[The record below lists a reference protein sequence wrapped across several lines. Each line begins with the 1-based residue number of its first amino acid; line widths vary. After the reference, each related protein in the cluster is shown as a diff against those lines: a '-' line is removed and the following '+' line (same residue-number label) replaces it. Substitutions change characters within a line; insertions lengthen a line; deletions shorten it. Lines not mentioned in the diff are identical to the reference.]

1 MIDLALPAP
10 RNRQSLFS
18 EVREQLLSALEQ
30 RRYGPGDRLPSEP
43 ELAAAFGVSRPTIRE
58 VLRSLETDGF
68 VRRVHGVGTFA
79 TERRPIVSTRF
90 DIDLGITETVEAA
103 NRALGVE
110 IVRITDER
118 ASAKVADRLAIPL
131 GSPTLWIERVIRANK
146 DPVAHAVDVIPGA
159 VAALALGVRYA
170 GGSVYRFLEIDCGL
184 RLAGGF
190 AEVTAVNADR
200 HLAGLLGIAPRS
212 ALLRTDQ
219 VERDADDRPV
229 LFSSEHYVP
238 ALFAIRVGRVRH
250 GHDHERI
257 DETTKTTGATDTAVG
272 AAADK
277 TKGG

>member
-1 MIDLALPAP
+1 VTDLAIRAP
-10 RNRQSLFS
+10 RTRQSLFS
-18 EVREQLLSALEQ
+18 EVREQLLAALEE

-79 TERRPIVSTRF
+79 TERRPLVSSRF
-90 DIDLGITETVEAA
+90 DIDLGVTETVEAA

-110 IVRITDER
+110 IVRIADER
-118 ASAKVADRLAIPL
+118 ASAIVAARLAIAL
-131 GSPTLWIERVIRANK
+131 GSPTLWIERVIRANNT
-146 DPVAHAVDVIPGA
+146 PIAHAVDVIPES
-159 VAALALGVRYA
+159 VAALAPLSRYS

-190 AEVTAVNADR
+190 AEVTAVSADR

-238 ALFAIRVGRVRH
+238 ALFTIRVGRVRH
-250 GHDHERI
+250 GHDHGAV
-257 DETTKTTGATDTAVG
+257 DETS
-272 AAADK
+272 
-277 TKGG
+277 GGR